1 MYQDQGSDLM
11 SLSGQW
17 YSIVSD
23 IFLFKILH
31 QVRILV
37 TELCELFDL
46 SATDSIN
53 QLDKFLRDRV
63 SSAVST

>member
-1 MYQDQGSDLM
+1 MVNGILL
-11 SLSGQW
+11 SL
-17 YSIVSD
+17 IF
-23 IFLFKILH
+23 FLFKILH